1 MSLETLTSLRDYLY
15 GTLSTENMLW
25 LASQLESYAKS
36 AKKDIYTK
44 EDIYNIIKEGERQI
58 SEGKC
63 KTTEEV
69 FSSYKELKL

>member
-25 LASQLESYAKS
+25 LAGQLESYVKS
-36 AKKDIYTK
+36 VEKDIYTK
-44 EDIYNIIKEGERQI
+44 EDIYNIIKEGEKQI
-58 SEGKC
+58 SEGKF
-63 KTTEEV
+63 KTTEQV

>member
-63 KTTEEV
+63 MTTEEV

>member
-25 LASQLESYAKS
+25 LAGQLESYAKS
-36 AKKDIYTK
+36 VEKDIYTK
-44 EDIYNIIKEGERQI
+44 EDIYNIINEGEKQI
-58 SEGKC
+58 SDGKY

-69 FSSYKELKL
+69 FSVYKELNM